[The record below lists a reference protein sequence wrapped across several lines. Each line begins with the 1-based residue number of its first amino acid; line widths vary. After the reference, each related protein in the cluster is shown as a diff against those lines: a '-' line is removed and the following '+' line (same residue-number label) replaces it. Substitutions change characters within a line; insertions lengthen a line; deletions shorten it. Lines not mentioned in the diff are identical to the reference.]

1 MDELFPTIVYLLCM
15 VTSALCAWLLGR
27 GYARSSARVLL
38 WSSICFG
45 FLALNNLVLVIDLVL
60 LPELVSLAL
69 ARHLLSIA
77 AVGTL
82 IFGFVWDLER

>member
-1 MDELFPTIVYLLCM
+1 MDDLFPTSVYLLCF
-15 VTSALCAWLLGR
+15 VTSAICAWLLGR

-38 WSSICFG
+38 WSSICFA

-60 LPELVSLAL
+60 LPDAVKLAL
-69 ARHLLSIA
+69 PRHLLSVA

-82 IFGFVWDLER
+82 IFGFVWDLDR

>member
-1 MDELFPTIVYLLCM
+1 MGDLFPTSVYLLCFA
-15 VTSALCAWLLGR
+15 TSAICAYLLGR
-27 GYARSSARVLL
+27 GYQRSSARVLL

-45 FLALNNLVLVIDLVL
+45 LLALNNLILVIDLVL
-60 LPELVSLAL
+60 LPDAVTLTLP
-69 ARHLLSIA
+69 RHLLSLA

>member
-1 MDELFPTIVYLLCM
+1 MDDLFPTSVYLLCF
-15 VTSALCAWLLGR
+15 VTSAICAWLLGR

-38 WSSICFG
+38 WSSICFAL
-45 FLALNNLVLVIDLVL
+45 LALNNLVLVIDLVL
-60 LPELVSLAL
+60 LPEAVTLTLP
-69 ARHLLSIA
+69 RHLLSAA